1 MNMLATRKN
10 TLDHKFE
17 DYMEQ
22 LRPEIK
28 DLVMKIK
35 LSKLPGMKSEYMA
48 QIGDLY
54 LEASEDTGIERFREK
69 AKNCYLASRKFVYNL
84 F

>member
-1 MNMLATRKN
+1 MLATNNK
-10 TLDHKFE
+10 TLDYKFE
-17 DYMEQ
+17 DYMKQ

-35 LSKLPGMKSEYMA
+35 LSTMPGMKSEYMA

-54 LEASEDTGIERFREK
+54 LEASQDTGIQRFREK
-69 AKNCYLASRKFVYNL
+69 AKNCYLASRRFVYNL
-84 F
+84 I